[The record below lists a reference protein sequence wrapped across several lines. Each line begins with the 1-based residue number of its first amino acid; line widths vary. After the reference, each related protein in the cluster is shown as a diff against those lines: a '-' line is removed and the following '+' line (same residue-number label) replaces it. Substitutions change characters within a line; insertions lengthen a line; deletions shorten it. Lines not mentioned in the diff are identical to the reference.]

1 MDMIDSLYLF
11 CGQMGWVNIP
21 SLLDYS
27 KVADT
32 SLVWRSSR
40 AKGKRTALSNFASLL
55 EMLSYSAE

>member
-32 SLVWRSSR
+32 SLVWRSSC
-40 AKGKRTALSNFASLL
+40 AKGK
-55 EMLSYSAE
+55 